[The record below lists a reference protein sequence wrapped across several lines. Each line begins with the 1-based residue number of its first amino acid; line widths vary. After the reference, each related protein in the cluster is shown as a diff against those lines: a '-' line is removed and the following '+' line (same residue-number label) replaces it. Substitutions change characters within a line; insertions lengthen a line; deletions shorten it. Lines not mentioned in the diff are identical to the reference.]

1 MKILK
6 ALIEV
11 DKVMATAIGGLEA
24 LVEGCIGCDEDCV
37 PGAG

>member
-11 DKVMATAIGGLEA
+11 DKVMAAAIGGLEA
-24 LVEGCIGCDEDCV
+24 LAEKCSGCDEDCV
-37 PGAG
+37 LGVW